1 MPEVHQTTREKILET
16 ALRLFSQKGYLGA
29 TTKEIS
35 AESGVAE
42 VTLFR
47 HFSSK
52 ESLFEEMLSTYS
64 FLPALREIMPSIKN
78 MPYEE
83 ALVEIA
89 SGHLEVL
96 SRRADL
102 IKIMHSEVHI
112 YPEKIRKIYFTYI
125 DEMFR
130 TLAAYFSE
138 MQKKG
143 FLRPFDSFLA
153 ARAFFGMFYAYFA
166 SAHIFM
172 FKKYN
177 PNDTKRL
184 IREYVGFFVR
194 GTTGEENKHHG

>member
-1 MPEVHQTTREKILET
+1 MPDGHQTTKEKILET
-16 ALRLFSQKGYLGA
+16 ALKLFSRKGYLGA

-52 ESLFEEMLSTYS
+52 EALFEEVLSTYS
-64 FLPALREIMPSIKN
+64 FLPALREIMPSVRNK
-78 MPYEE
+78 PYEQ
-83 ALVEIA
+83 ALTEIA
-89 SGHLEVL
+89 SAHLDIL
-96 SRRADL
+96 CKRANL

-125 DEMFR
+125 DEIFR
-130 TLAAYFSE
+130 TLAAYFDE

-143 FLRPFDSFLA
+143 YLRKFDSFLA

-172 FKKYN
+172 FNKYN
-177 PNDTKRL
+177 PHDTKCL

-194 GTTGEENKHHG
+194 GTLGEENKNHD